1 MMEAVVEIS
10 VEISHRNYYYHY
22 YATAAAAA
30 WDMTMMMVDDDE
42 AVVKIVRV
50 VEIDVGNYHHLP
62 HRLLHRHYFLHLMHD
77 DIAVV
82 EDDYTKAMDL
92 RIDDLNDNYYY
103 CSALLRRHYC
113 LAVLIA
119 HQHFLH
125 SYYYYYY

>member
-1 MMEAVVEIS
+1 MMEAAVEIS

-30 WDMTMMMVDDDE
+30 WDMTMMMMDDDE

-50 VEIDVGNYHHLP
+50 VEIDVGNYHHHLP
-62 HRLLHRHYFLHLMHD
+62 HRLLHYFLHLMHD

-92 RIDDLNDNYYY
+92 RIDSNDNYYY
-103 CSALLRRHYC
+103 CSVLLRHYR
-113 LAVLIA
+113 LAVLA
-119 HQHFLH
+119 HQHYPH
-125 SYYYYYY
+125 SYYY